1 MTLGT
6 QAPDATPLTP
16 AQRAWSQALKQAI
29 AARGGGRWIEAETA
43 GRKAV
48 DLARALPFPDGAND
62 LAASLNLLGTILQ
75 GLGRSVEAKAF
86 YAEALDWASE
96 PRARV
101 VAMANLGAAERE
113 SGAFAEAEQHL
124 AEALAVARGGVL
136 EELDGLLDKWAR
148 LLQQTDREEAALEVF
163 QERVRLTDPMA
174 TVPDGEIP
182 AEPAKPSDAHLD
194 ALFHLASA
202 ELECG
207 AAGLA
212 GGHFQELSEKM
223 VLRGGARS
231 LGRAQALTGLA
242 WARQQAGQ
250 HAEAV
255 VAAREALEV
264 REAILGKDHAE
275 LLTSRHNL
283 AHVLLAAGK
292 AREAEPLAR
301 AVVESVSQMAVDDAR
316 RVAAVGVL
324 VGVLEKTG
332 RLREASTLKKQLSKS

>member
-1 MTLGT
+1 M
-6 QAPDATPLTP
+6 TPLTP
-16 AQRAWSQALKQAI
+16 AQRAWSQALKQAL
-29 AARGGGRWIEAETA
+29 AASSGGRWIEAETA

-48 DLARALPFPDGAND
+48 ELARALPLPEGADD

-75 GLGRSVEAKAF
+75 GLGKSEEAKAC
-86 YAEALDWASE
+86 YAEALERASE

-101 VAMANLGAAERE
+101 VALANLGAAERE
-113 SGAFAEAEQHL
+113 SGAYVEAEQHL
-124 AEALAVARGGVL
+124 AEALGAAREGVS

-163 QERVRLTDPMA
+163 RERVRLTEPVAAAPDSEA
-174 TVPDGEIP
+174 TA
-182 AEPAKPSDAHLD
+182 AESKPSDAHLD

-202 ELECG
+202 ELEHG
-207 AAGLA
+207 AAEMA
-212 GGHFQELSEKM
+212 GGHFKELSEKM

-242 WARQQAGQ
+242 RARQQAGQ
-250 HAEAV
+250 HVEAV
-255 VAAREALEV
+255 AAAREALDV
-264 REAILGKDHAE
+264 REAMLGKDHPE
-275 LLTSRHNL
+275 LLTARHNL

-301 AVVESVSQMAVDDAR
+301 AVVESVAHMPADDAR

-324 VGVLEKTG
+324 IGVLEKTG
-332 RLREASTLKKQLSKS
+332 RLREAGTLKKQLSKS